1 MLRFFGVGEGAR
13 LEEVE
18 DVFKTELSRELRPAY

>member
-1 MLRFFGVGEGAR
+1 MFRFFGVGDGTR

-18 DVFKTELSRELRPAY
+18 DVFKTDHGSFGRLY

>member
-1 MLRFFGVGEGAR
+1 MFRFFGVVYGTR

-18 DVFKTELSRELRPAY
+18 DVFKTDHGSFGRLY